1 VTTVY
6 VTHDQL
12 EALALS
18 NAVGVMQAGKLEQ
31 VGRPRDVYFRPGTRF
46 VAGFVGASN
55 LIEGIVEGNDGDGL
69 VVVRT
74 PEGPLRAR
82 SRTEWPTESRVLVV
96 VRPEHVAIEPS
107 PNAGGED
114 GAWHGTVVT
123 RAFLG
128 SAMDHV
134 VAVGDR
140 ELRVRGPVGPSIRPG
155 TSVRLRFSSESCA
168 IVELDAEAAD

>member
-1 VTTVY
+1 M
-6 VTHDQL
+6 H
-12 EALALS
+12 
-18 NAVGVMQAGKLEQ
+18 AGKLEQ
-31 VGRPRDVYFRPGTRF
+31 VGRPRDVYYRPGTKF

-74 PEGPLRAR
+74 PQGPLRAR
-82 SRTEWPTESRVLVV
+82 SRTDWPADARVLVV
-96 VRPEHVAIEPS
+96 VRPEHVAIDS
-107 PNAGGED
+107 NPNDGGEY

-140 ELRVRGPVGPSIRPG
+140 EVRVPRSRRPVDQAGHVGAASLLVRVLRDRGAGCR
-155 TSVRLRFSSESCA
+155 SC
-168 IVELDAEAAD
+168 